1 MEQSSLFG
9 DGVDIDTET
18 PASADV
24 AAPADVR
31 AQAAARAAELR
42 HELDYHAY
50 RYYMMRP
57 RSRMPPLTKCS
68 LSCRRSRR
76 PTPTW

>member
-18 PASADV
+18 PTSMDT
-24 AAPADVR
+24 AAPDDAR

-42 HELDYHAY
+42 QWSQREYEL
-50 RYYMMRP
+50 
-57 RSRMPPLTKCS
+57 
-68 LSCRRSRR
+68 LSAARRIVRV
-76 PTPTW
+76 

>member
-18 PASADV
+18 PASTDT
-24 AAPADVR
+24 AAPADAR

-50 RYYMMRP
+50 RYYMLDA
-57 RSRMPPLTKCS
+57 RMPPSTKCS
-68 LSCRRSRR
+68 LSCRKSRR

>member
-18 PASADV
+18 PASTDA
-24 AAPADVR
+24 AAPADAR

-42 HELDYHAY
+42 HELDY
-50 RYYMMRP
+50 
-57 RSRMPPLTKCS
+57 LS
-68 LSCRRSRR
+68 LIHI
-76 PTPTW
+76 

>member
-18 PASADV
+18 PASADT
-24 AAPADVR
+24 AAPADAR

-42 HELDYHAY
+42 HELDSHAN
-50 RYYMMRP
+50 RN
-57 RSRMPPLTKCS
+57 
-68 LSCRRSRR
+68 
-76 PTPTW
+76 

>member
-18 PASADV
+18 PASVDA
-24 AAPADVR
+24 AAPADAR

-50 RYYMMRP
+50 RYYTSSIVSPFRESAV
-57 RSRMPPLTKCS
+57 R
-68 LSCRRSRR
+68 
-76 PTPTW
+76 

>member
-18 PASADV
+18 PASTDTAV
-24 AAPADVR
+24 PADAR

-50 RYYMMRP
+50 RYSMRP
-57 RSRMPPLTKCS
+57 RSRTPPLTRCS
-68 LSCRRSRR
+68 LSCRKLRP